1 METSMDIQDSSIPNP
16 SPEVRIDLSSE
27 DMATDQACQDSCK
40 TTRDCNEES
49 NPMALQPSEI
59 QGDLNLAGPPPDCNE
74 ESNPMASQP
83 SEVQGDSNP
92 AEPPP
97 DCIVESIPI
106 TLHPSEIQ
114 GNSNP
119 AEPSPEVRLDAS
131 SEDMAIDEASQ
142 DSGNSSR
149 EVHEESSSESM
160 ATNDSPQYGRTT
172 TRGSYDRPK
181 IKKRKKEKEEEGSY
195 EDMTNPVE
203 DYPRWRQQ
211 KAWNLLNSKVQP
223 RAVVNENENHRSL
236 FDAAL
241 RGDWK
246 TIKKILNKNH
256 ASLTAKIMTIGNE
269 SFTVLDIAIMATQD
283 QLVENLVKRFPRVY
297 EDLNPNRALHYA
309 AQGGRLKMVKA
320 LIDKADARPD
330 IRETAL
336 NLATYFAPS
345 QYKEAIWYLARRST
359 CAPSSDTM
367 FGLIDSGYFD
377 ICLYLARKYPG
388 LTTSKGTDG
397 VGCLDYLA
405 IIPFHF
411 RNGDQLNFWE
421 KCIYKII
428 PLCLVNTS
436 FDDSEDTK
444 MARVLKALHWI
455 KISLWNLAT
464 IPAPFIKRSGESKL
478 RHYYSLEF
486 AKQALTE
493 IKNGT
498 STPEILEYIL
508 TSGVVLDAAS
518 RGVFEIVDLCLKYF
532 PELMWDTNFAK
543 KLIIKVVEGRH
554 IELFRLV
561 NENYPIRYLAE
572 DNYMDFDLMEA
583 VTKWSSRC
591 VSPDVSG
598 AAFLMQREL
607 QWFQA
612 VEFRGFFSSKW
623 QTYIENKKS
632 YWEKFVEQR
641 EGLLKDAGQWMK
653 DTSSSC
659 SLVATLIITVAFAA
673 TFTVLGGND
682 GSKGI
687 PIFLN
692 KGSFMVFVVA
702 NALALFSSVTATLM
716 FLAILT
722 SRYASEDFLYSLPR
736 KMILGLTFLFLS
748 LAFMLVAFGSA
759 LMIVLSERLKWI
771 YIPITLLA
779 AIPIILFAILQLP
792 LYVEM
797 VGSTFRPH
805 LYRPLKLWK

>member
-1 METSMDIQDSSIPNP
+1 MCHFA
-16 SPEVRIDLSSE
+16 VL
-27 DMATDQACQDSCK
+27 
-40 TTRDCNEES
+40 
-49 NPMALQPSEI
+49 
-59 QGDLNLAGPPPDCNE
+59 
-74 ESNPMASQP
+74 
-83 SEVQGDSNP
+83 
-92 AEPPP
+92 
-97 DCIVESIPI
+97 
-106 TLHPSEIQ
+106 
-114 GNSNP
+114 
-119 AEPSPEVRLDAS
+119 
-131 SEDMAIDEASQ
+131 
-142 DSGNSSR
+142 
-149 EVHEESSSESM
+149 
-160 ATNDSPQYGRTT
+160 
-172 TRGSYDRPK
+172 
-181 IKKRKKEKEEEGSY
+181 
-195 EDMTNPVE
+195 
-203 DYPRWRQQ
+203 
-211 KAWNLLNSKVQP
+211 P

-246 TIKKILNKNH
+246 TIKKILNKDH
-256 ASLTAKIMTIGNE
+256 AALMAKIMTIGNE

-297 EDLNPNRALHYA
+297 EDLNPNRALRYA
-309 AQGGRLKMVKA
+309 AKGGRLKMVKA
-320 LIDKADARPD
+320 LIDKADARSD
-330 IRETAL
+330 IRRHAL
-336 NLATYFAPS
+336 RIATYFAPS
-345 QYKEAIWYLARRST
+345 QKEAIWYLARRST
-359 CAPSSDTM
+359 WAPSSHIM
-367 FGLIDSGYFD
+367 CGLIDTGHFD

-397 VGCLDYLA
+397 VGCLDFLA

-411 RNGDQLNFWE
+411 RSGAQLNFWE
-421 KCIYKII
+421 KCIYKFI
-428 PLCLVNTS
+428 PLCLVDTS
-436 FDDSEDTK
+436 FDDCKDTK
-444 MARVLKALHWI
+444 MARVLKALNWI

-486 AKQALTE
+486 AKQALTD

-532 PELMWDTNFAK
+532 PELMWDADFAK
-543 KLIIKVVEGRH
+543 TLIIKVVEGRH
-554 IELFRLV
+554 IKLFRLV
-561 NENYPIRYLAE
+561 NENYPIRYLAA
-572 DNYMDFDLMEA
+572 DNYMNFDLMEA

-612 VEFRGFFSSKW
+612 VEVRSFPSSKW
-623 QTYIENKKS
+623 LTYIENKKS

-641 EGLLKDAGQWMK
+641 EKLLKDAGQWMK

-659 SLVATLIITVAFAA
+659 SLVAALIITVAFAA
-673 TFTVLGGND
+673 TFTVPGGND

-748 LAFMLVAFGSA
+748 LAFMLVAFGYA
-759 LMIVLSERLKWI
+759 LTIILSERLKWI

-797 VGSTFRPH
+797 VESTFRPR